1 MEFTVLAAAEDECPV
16 DCCGRD
22 LKPENFL
29 LSDKSEDA
37 PLKATDFG
45 LSVFYKPGQVFND
58 IVGSAYY
65 VAPEVRPAPAAV
77 SVSRLLHALS
87 MPLDQLFLVFSA
99 WSCSMLLARVSG
111 LCSDALPSLCAVC

>member
-1 MEFTVLAAAEDECPV
+1 MDLRHAHGGMHAAASSCLDWAFKWLTPLFAS
-16 DCCGRD
+16 RD

-45 LSVFYKPGQVFND
+45 LSVFYKPGQVFTD

-65 VAPEVRPAPAAV
+65 VAPEVCTLSAFSGIYLLTGGLGWLTGPATASAA
-77 SVSRLLHALS
+77 
-87 MPLDQLFLVFSA
+87 
-99 WSCSMLLARVSG
+99 
-111 LCSDALPSLCAVC
+111 